1 MSIEYGFSFSKDK
14 CTQCFGCEVACK
26 NWRDGELGVRWRR
39 VYKIWT
45 GRYPEVK
52 LASASVSCMHCADPV
67 CVKACPVQAI
77 RKRPE
82 DGIVVG
88 DKSKCIGCKACEK
101 ECPFGAPQFGAEG
114 KMQKCD
120 LCMNRVDLG
129 KESPPC
135 VETCPTKALQ
145 LVKLDTKEKK
155 TAEQDIQKLI
165 GKAEVTR

>member
-1 MSIEYGFSFSKDK
+1 MSTQYGFSFSKDK

-39 VYKIWT
+39 VYKIWA
-45 GRYPEVK
+45 GRYPDVK
-52 LASASVSCMHCADPV
+52 LASASVSCMHCTDPV

-77 RKRPE
+77 QKRE

-88 DKSKCIGCKACEK
+88 DSNKCIGCKACEK
-101 ECPFGAPQFGAEG
+101 ECPFGAPQFGATG

-120 LCMNRVDLG
+120 MCMNEVDLA

-145 LVKLDTKEKK
+145 LAKLETKEKQVI
-155 TAEQDIQKLI
+155 EREIQKLI
-165 GKAEVTR
+165 DATLRTG

>member
-1 MSIEYGFSFSKDK
+1 MSTQYGFSFSKDK
-14 CTQCFGCEVACK
+14 CTQCYGCEVACK
-26 NWRDGELGVRWRR
+26 SWRDGETGVRWRR
-39 VYKIWT
+39 VYNIWA
-45 GRYPEVK
+45 GRYPDVK
-52 LASASVSCMHCADPV
+52 LASASVACMHCTDPV

-77 RKRPE
+77 EKRAE

-101 ECPFGAPQFGAEG
+101 ECPFGAPQFGASG

-120 LCMNRVDLG
+120 MCMNELDLG

-145 LVKLDTKEKK
+145 VGKLETKEKQVI
-155 TAEQDIQKLI
+155 EQDIRRLI
-165 GKAEVTR
+165 EASLRSG